1 MIPRGSALSSATNGS
16 LVIAGSDPVVRRH
29 LLESLAVEHQSKK
42 VSEIAARPGLYRE
55 VATLQPSVIL
65 FDVGLKP
72 DTDAL
77 GMVSA
82 LSGLAKV
89 IVLAEIVDDALT
101 IEALKAGAS
110 GVCARGTAAALIQ
123 KAVQLVEAGEIWIG
137 RRVIPR
143 LIEELTTRQASPR
156 RRRAPVA
163 LLSGHPLDC

>member
-1 MIPRGSALSSATNGS
+1 MNTQEST
-16 LVIAGSDPVVRRH
+16 LVIAGADPAVCRQ
-29 LLESLAVEHQSKK
+29 LAESLTSAPSAPRVA
-42 VSEIAARPGLYRE
+42 EIAARPGLYRD
-55 VATLQPSVIL
+55 VAALQPSVIL
-65 FDVGLKP
+65 FDVGRTA

-89 IVLAEIVDDALT
+89 IVLADVVDDALT

-110 GVCARGTAAALIQ
+110 GVCARGTSPALIG

-143 LIEELTTRQASPR
+143 LVEALTTLQASHR

-163 LLSGHPLDC
+163 RLSGHPLDC

>member
-1 MIPRGSALSSATNGS
+1 MTTQGSALSSGG
-16 LVIAGSDPVVRRH
+16 LVIAGSDPALRRH
-29 LLESLAVEHQSKK
+29 LRESLTSEPQAPRVA
-42 VSEIAARPGLYRE
+42 EIAARPGLYRE
-55 VATLQPSVIL
+55 VAALQPSVIL
-65 FDVGLKP
+65 FDVGRTA

-82 LSGLAKV
+82 LSGLARV
-89 IVLAEIVDDALT
+89 IVLADVIDDALT

-110 GVCARGTAAALIQ
+110 GVCARGTAPALIR
-123 KAVQLVEAGEIWIG
+123 KAVQLVETGEIWIG

-143 LIEELTTRQASPR
+143 LIEELTTRQASRR